1 MPVTLIKSKWSS
13 GNLIF
18 FPATDDSGAI
28 NFGDGTNDCDVKFF
42 LGSTSEY
49 AEFDVGNSRLNIE
62 GVPIRF
68 SNPATSVFIATP
80 SSGTIVSPSAAGA
93 GSAMGYFAVTLGDT
107 VRYVYTY
114 QTPA

>member
-1 MPVTLIKSKWSS
+1 MPVTLIKSDWSS

-18 FPATDDSGAI
+18 LPNTDDTGAI
-28 NFGDGTNDCDVKFF
+28 NIGDGTRDCDFKVF
-42 LGSTSEY
+42 LGSTTEY
-49 AEFDVGNSRLNIE
+49 AEFNVGDSRVNIE

-68 SNPATSVFIATP
+68 SNPVTSNFIMTP
-80 SSGTIVSPSAAGA
+80 SSGTVVSPSAAGA

-114 QTPA
+114 QTVA